1 MEKTQDNC
9 EVYNNAVNFYMPPSL
24 VPKASFRPKTQSDRL
39 KVKETPILI
48 QFTLFFEFIAYSKQT
63 LRSQLLGLHAM
74 ITITW
79 NHLREEKSCP
89 HKNHLSNRPVM
100 LSTAS
105 SISDLVGRLA
115 EVNGQVRIALR
126 CSFKLDTKS

>member
-1 MEKTQDNC
+1 
-9 EVYNNAVNFYMPPSL
+9 MPPSL
-24 VPKASFRPKTQSDRL
+24 LPKASFRPKTQSYRL

-63 LRSQLLGLHAM
+63 LWSQLLGLHAM

-100 LSTAS
+100 LS
-105 SISDLVGRLA
+105 LA
-115 EVNGQVRIALR
+115 
-126 CSFKLDTKS
+126 KS

>member
-1 MEKTQDNC
+1 MEKTQDNY

-24 VPKASFRPKTQSDRL
+24 VPKASFRPKTQNDRL

-63 LRSQLLGLHAM
+63 LWSQLLGLHAM

-100 LSTAS
+100 LS
-105 SISDLVGRLA
+105 LA
-115 EVNGQVRIALR
+115 
-126 CSFKLDTKS
+126 KS

>member
-1 MEKTQDNC
+1 ML
-9 EVYNNAVNFYMPPSL
+9 PSL
-24 VPKASFRPKTQSDRL
+24 VPKAAFRPKTQSDRL

-63 LRSQLLGLHAM
+63 LWSWLLGLHAM

-79 NHLREEKSCP
+79 NHLRQEKSCP

-100 LSTAS
+100 L
-105 SISDLVGRLA
+105 LLA
-115 EVNGQVRIALR
+115 
-126 CSFKLDTKS
+126 KS

>member
-1 MEKTQDNC
+1 
-9 EVYNNAVNFYMPPSL
+9 
-24 VPKASFRPKTQSDRL
+24 
-39 KVKETPILI
+39 
-48 QFTLFFEFIAYSKQT
+48 
-63 LRSQLLGLHAM
+63 M

-100 LSTAS
+100 LSIAN
-105 SISDLVGRLA
+105 SISDLVGKLA

-126 CSFKLDTKS
+126 CSFKLDTKSL